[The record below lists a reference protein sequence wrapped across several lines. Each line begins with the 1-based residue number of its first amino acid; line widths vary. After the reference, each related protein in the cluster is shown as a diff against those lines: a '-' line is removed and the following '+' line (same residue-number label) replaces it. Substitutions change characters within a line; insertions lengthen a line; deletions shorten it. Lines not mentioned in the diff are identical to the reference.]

1 MNQSIPRSVI
11 PPRVPGLEKEE
22 PELRNEEDI
31 PRDDPHPGSTDD
43 SMDDEDGPREVE
55 RE

>member
-11 PPRVPGLEKEE
+11 PPRVPGLDKEE
-22 PELRNEEDI
+22 PELRNEDDI
-31 PRDDPHPGSTDD
+31 PRDEPHPESADD
-43 SMDDEDGPREVE
+43 ASDDGERTRDVE